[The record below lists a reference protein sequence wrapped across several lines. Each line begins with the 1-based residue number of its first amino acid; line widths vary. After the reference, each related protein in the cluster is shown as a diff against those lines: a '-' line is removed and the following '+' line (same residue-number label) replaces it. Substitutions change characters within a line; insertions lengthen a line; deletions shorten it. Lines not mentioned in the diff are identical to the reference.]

1 MQRVGDGRSER
12 FTESRRSGCVIRFMV
27 VGCLAVAVLADAVA
41 TVSVTQVCYAAR
53 IRPTV
58 YAARVNTKT
67 LYKAPG
73 RSLGRVLYISFE
85 ETGPDYIIRSTLQ
98 H

>member
-53 IRPTV
+53 IRPT
-58 YAARVNTKT
+58 ARVNTKT